1 MGAEG
6 GGEGGKGTWK
16 PHFNKGWGKGKGK
29 NNGLKRF
36 DAECRVWVGGLA
48 EGTTWKELEE
58 HMDTSGKSKW
68 IEVFSGKG
76 AGTGAAAYATAEEA
90 AAAIAAL
97 NGSKLKDSTIQCDSW
112 EKKPEEEKK

>member
-1 MGAEG
+1 MGGKVWKPYVKKEG
-6 GGEGGKGTWK
+6 G
-16 PHFNKGWGKGKGK
+16 KGWGKGKGK
-29 NNGLKRF
+29 QSGLKRF
-36 DAECRVWVGGLA
+36 DADCRVWVGGLA